1 MTDSSSGAPAA
12 PRLTSRPTLRPTPHS
27 VYLDV
32 LTFAFAVF
40 NSARLLSY
48 LPTLWAI
55 QGSGNSSQ
63 HSLWTWCCWFGANL
77 TMAAWVHEHNGRRCD
92 RVVTLNAGNALMCA
106 VTIMLIA
113 FYRVGGGS

>member
-1 MTDSSSGAPAA
+1 MTDSLFDTRPAPSAPGA
-12 PRLTSRPTLRPTPHS
+12 RGW
-27 VYLDV
+27 YLE
-32 LTFAFAVF
+32 LLALAFALF

-55 QGSGNSSQ
+55 HASGDSSQ

-92 RVVTLNAGNALMCA
+92 RVVALNAGNALMCGA
-106 VTIMLIA
+106 TIVLIVL
-113 FYRVGGGS
+113 YRAGGAA